1 MLHLVSTATEG
12 RNVDCTYA
20 LVIVSCAIA
29 LGMGL
34 MWIGLR
40 G

>member
-1 MLHLVSTATEG
+1 MLRLVSTATEG
-12 RNVDCTYA
+12 SSLDHTYA

-29 LGMGL
+29 FGIGM